1 MSPVRWLKTEL
12 TLWALLII
20 SALAFTGLVLLAWE
34 HQDVRVFAG
43 VVVLSV
49 ALTAF
54 FVYGSK
60 DLD

>member
-20 SALAFTGLVLLAWE
+20 SALAFIGLVLLAWE
-34 HQDVRVFAG
+34 HQDVRVFVG
-43 VVVLSV
+43 VVVLSA
-49 ALTAF
+49 ALTTF